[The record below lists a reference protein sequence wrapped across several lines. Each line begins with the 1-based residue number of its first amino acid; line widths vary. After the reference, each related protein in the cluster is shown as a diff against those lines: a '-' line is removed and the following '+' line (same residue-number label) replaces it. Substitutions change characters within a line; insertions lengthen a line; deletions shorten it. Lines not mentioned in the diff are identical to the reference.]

1 MDCEFHFIPLTECIW
16 DIHLQS
22 SISLEIYIYC
32 PKLKKKNIFCLK
44 FKKKKGKLYFNYSS
58 FEMNHDPAMLK
69 TDHKTPP
76 NIKRSF
82 PAEIPVVL
90 LTNNDTNNNL
100 LYSTPC

>member
-1 MDCEFHFIPLTECIW
+1 
-16 DIHLQS
+16 
-22 SISLEIYIYC
+22 
-32 PKLKKKNIFCLK
+32 
-44 FKKKKGKLYFNYSS
+44 
-58 FEMNHDPAMLK
+58 MNHDPAMLK